1 MMVRLFTAAK
11 LPKSTDLLRLHP
23 RIPCI
28 CLEERYILI
37 LFRDMGV
44 AMV

>member
-11 LPKSTDLLRLHP
+11 LSQSTDLSRLYA

-28 CLEERYILI
+28 CLDERYIPI
-37 LFRDMGV
+37 FV
-44 AMV
+44 